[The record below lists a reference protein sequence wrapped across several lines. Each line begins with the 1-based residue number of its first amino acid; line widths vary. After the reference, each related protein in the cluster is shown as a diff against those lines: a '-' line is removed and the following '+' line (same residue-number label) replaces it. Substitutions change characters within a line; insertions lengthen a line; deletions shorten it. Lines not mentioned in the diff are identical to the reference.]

1 MKNSKLIQEAAEEL
15 LKQIKIDGKIKV
27 SEKDEAF
34 TVKIETEDSG
44 ILIGFHGETLSGFQ
58 LILSLM
64 LYKQSFSSN
73 KQSGKWLKILV
84 DVGDYREK
92 REEELGQLAISAAEK
107 VIATGA
113 PVELYELSSFE
124 RRIVHLALVD
134 HPQVISVSEGEGR
147 ERKLVVKLK
156 V

>member
-1 MKNSKLIQEAAEEL
+1 MVDENKKLIQEAAEEL
-15 LKQIKIDGKIKV
+15 LKQIKIDGKVKV

-44 ILIGFHGETLSGFQ
+44 VLIGYHGETLSGFQ
-58 LILSLM
+58 LILSLI
-64 LYKQSFSSN
+64 LYKQT
-73 KQSGKWLKILV
+73 GGWLKILV

-92 REEELGQLAISAAEK
+92 QEEILQQTALSAAEK
-107 VIATGA
+107 VITTSQ

-134 HPQVISVSEGEGR
+134 HPQVVSESVGEGR

-156 V
+156 Q

>member
-1 MKNSKLIQEAAEEL
+1 MADKNIKIIQEAAEEL

-27 SEKDEAF
+27 SEIDEAF

-64 LYKQSFSSN
+64 LYKKLGS
-73 KQSGKWLKILV
+73 WLKILV

-92 REEELGQLAISAAEK
+92 QEEILRQTALSAAEK
-107 VIATGA
+107 AIATSQ
-113 PVELYELSSFE
+113 PVEFYELSSFE

-134 HPQVISVSEGEGR
+134 HPQVVSESIGEGR

-156 V
+156 DNGSS

>member
-1 MKNSKLIQEAAEEL
+1 MTDKNIKLITEAAEEL

-27 SEKDEAF
+27 SEKEETY

-64 LYKQSFSSN
+64 IYKKLGS
-73 KQSGKWLKILV
+73 WLKILV

-92 REEELGQLAISAAEK
+92 REEELRQLAISAAEK
-107 VIATGA
+107 VIATGQ

-124 RRIVHLALVD
+124 RRIIHLALVD
-134 HPQVISVSEGEGR
+134 HPQVTSESIGEGR

-156 V
+156 Q

>member
-1 MKNSKLIQEAAEEL
+1 MADENKKIITEAAEEL

-58 LILSLM
+58 LILSLI
-64 LYKQSFSSN
+64 LYKRLRS
-73 KQSGKWLKILV
+73 WLKILV

-107 VIATGA
+107 VIATGQ

-134 HPQVISVSEGEGR
+134 HPRVTSESIGEGR
-147 ERKLVVKLK
+147 DRKLTVKLK
-156 V
+156 SETS